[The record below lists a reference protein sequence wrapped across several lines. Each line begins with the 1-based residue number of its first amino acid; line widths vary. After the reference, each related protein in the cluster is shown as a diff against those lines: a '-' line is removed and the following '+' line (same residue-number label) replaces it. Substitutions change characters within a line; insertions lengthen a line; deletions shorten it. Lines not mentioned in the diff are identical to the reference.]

1 MFLLLPSLHF
11 TTDNRKSFPQKYYLP
26 LGYTL
31 KQKLV
36 RPQAS
41 PGSKI
46 ALQPSVHL
54 LILLLIQ
61 QKSNYLSLSLLIRFV
76 LQKSMLCMVILYY
89 KKVGVGVYLQLFR
102 TFNQKKK
109 YCCSV
114 KVVITQ
120 PIFHSNT
127 NKTCHFCPFPP
138 KQCHKNW
145 TCFK

>member
-46 ALQPSVHL
+46 ALQPSVL
-54 LILLLIQ
+54 SIYSSYSSYNKNLII
-61 QKSNYLSLSLLIRFV
+61 SLSHSLLIRFV
-76 LQKSMLCMVILYY
+76 LQKSMLCMVICTVLQ
-89 KKVGVGVYLQLFR
+89 KSWCWCLSLAFQNLQLE
-102 TFNQKKK
+102 KK

-127 NKTCHFCPFPP
+127 NKTCQFCPFPQQ
-138 KQCHKNW
+138 QCYKN
-145 TCFK
+145 

>member
-11 TTDNRKSFPQKYYLP
+11 TTDNRKSFPQKYLP

-61 QKSNYLSLSLLIRFV
+61 KKSNYLSLSLLIRFV
-76 LQKSMLCMVILYY
+76 LQKSMLCMVICTVLQKSWCWYLSLAFQN
-89 KKVGVGVYLQLFR
+89 LQLE
-102 TFNQKKK
+102 KK

-127 NKTCHFCPFPP
+127 NKTCQFCPFPP